1 MCWKLIQEGPY
12 QPFHQLTYASP
23 STAVGC
29 FAGTRSA
36 EPATASQNQAAGEW
50 GAVPSWLPV
59 ITTVIEALEPFQEAS
74 RAVTQAI
81 MNRHPEQFPP
91 EIPQVEQPL

>member
-1 MCWKLIQEGPY
+1 MCWKLIPEGPY

-23 STAVGC
+23 AAALGC
-29 FAGTRSA
+29 FAGKASVGS
-36 EPATASQNQAAGEW
+36 ATAQDDQAAGKWE
-50 GAVPSWLPV
+50 AVPSWLPV

-81 MNRHPEQFPP
+81 MNKHPEQFPD
-91 EIPQVEQPL
+91 ESQQ